1 MTQVH
6 VIYHA
11 DCQDGFGAVWAVHR
25 RLEQEQGLRV
35 VYHPA
40 AYGDPPPET
49 HPDSEVYILDF
60 SYPAS
65 VMQQLHARHRGRVT
79 LIVHHRTARD
89 ELEGVI
95 DSHC

>member
-40 AYGDPPPET
+40 AYGDPPRKR
-49 HPDSEVYILDF
+49 I
-60 SYPAS
+60 
-65 VMQQLHARHRGRVT
+65 
-79 LIVHHRTARD
+79 RTARSTSSTSPTPPASCSSSTP
-89 ELEGVI
+89 GTGAG
-95 DSHC
+95 